1 MKIRTHL
8 LISGKVQGVF
18 FRSRLQ
24 REATRLGVNGWVK
37 NLSDGRVEAILEGE
51 EREVNQVI
59 KFCQRGPSHAK
70 IESVTVKRES
80 YTGEFHN
87 FRIQWST

>member
-24 REATRLGVNGWVK
+24 REATRLGVTGWVK

-51 EREVNQVI
+51 VLEVNQVI
-59 KFCQRGPSHAK
+59 AFCQRGPSYAK
-70 IESVTVKRES
+70 VKDVTVKRES
-80 YTGEFHN
+80 YTGDFNN
-87 FRIQWST
+87 FRVEWST